1 MLPITGAVAVYCAL
15 LLLALS
21 FYVSLGRMK
30 TGVTVGFGEN
40 EDLLRRIRAQGNFTE
55 YVPMALILIGI
66 AEYRGAGATGLWIV
80 ALLLAGGR
88 TLHAA
93 GMLTGVLPLRGAG
106 MLATYAT
113 LIGGACLV
121 VFN

>member
-1 MLPITGAVAVYCAL
+1 MLPITGAVAVYSAL

-30 TGVTVGFGEN
+30 TGVTVGFGES

-55 YVPMALILIGI
+55 YTMVLIRIGI
-66 AEYRGAGATGLWIV
+66 AEDRGAGAAGLWIV

-93 GMLTGVLPLRGAG
+93 GMLTGLLPLRSAG
-106 MLATYAT
+106 MLATYAA